1 MKKALVVGGSN
12 GIGLAIAL
20 ELLRQGAKVTVVD
33 RVAPDAAACAMAD
46 SLSFRQENLLNDDF
60 SFLEEYKD
68 IDMLMITAG
77 FGRVAKF
84 ETIVPAEIGNS
95 FQVNTV
101 SLFKIIRFYY
111 DRMLGDDDFY
121 CGVMG
126 SIAGLV
132 SSPLFALYG
141 ATKAAVCNGVESLNV
156 ELEKAGSKNR
166 ILNVSPGSIKG
177 TRFNGG
183 SNDLNETELLA
194 CEIVGRIIRRE
205 TLFIPKY
212 EETFKGVIDSYREAP
227 HAYGLHSYE
236 YKCQSGRFN
245 NMPQLKIGY
254 MSGTFDLF
262 HIGHL
267 NLIRRAKQCCDW
279 LVVGVHADASH
290 KGKETFIPLHERM
303 EIVRSIK
310 YVDQVILSEREDS
323 DVYFKGRVKYDFLF
337 VGSDYKGT
345 ERFNRYERLFENTGV
360 KIIYFPY
367 TKGTSSTQLR
377 DVISKNTITKQIGTE
392 TGK

>member
-1 MKKALVVGGSN
+1 MIKKALVVGGSN

-212 EETFKGVIDSYREAP
+212 EETFKGVIDSYREDP

-367 TKGTSSTQLR
+367 TEGTSSTQLR
-377 DVISKNTITKQIGTE
+377 KVISK
-392 TGK
+392 

>member
-1 MKKALVVGGSN
+1 KNALVVGGGN

-20 ELLRQGAKVTVVD
+20 ELLRQGAKVTVID
-33 RVAPDAAACAMAD
+33 RVAPDDSVCAVSD
-46 SLSFRQENLLNDDF
+46 SLTFRQENLLNDDF
-60 SFLEEYKD
+60 SFLEEYKEVD
-68 IDMLMITAG
+68 ALMITAG
-77 FGRVAKF
+77 FGRVTRF
-84 ETIVPAEIGNS
+84 ETILPAEISNS
-95 FQVNTV
+95 FQVNAV
-101 SLFKIIRFYY
+101 SLFKIIRFFY
-111 DRMLGDDDFY
+111 DRMLGKEDFY

-126 SIAGLV
+126 SIAGLLT
-132 SSPLFALYG
+132 SPLFALYG

-156 ELEKAGSKNR
+156 ELEMAGSKNR

-183 SNDLNETELLA
+183 ANDLKETEQLA
-194 CEIVGRIIRRE
+194 QDIVERMKRRE

-212 EETFKGVIDSYREAP
+212 EETFKGVIDRYRTDP
-227 HAYGLHSYE
+227 HEYGVHSYA
-236 YKCQSGRFN
+236 YKMQSGRFN
-245 NMPQLKIGY
+245 DKPQLKIGY

-290 KGKETFIPLHERM
+290 KGKETFIPLQERM

-367 TKGTSSTQLR
+367 TGGTSSTQLR
-377 DVISKNTITKQIGTE
+377 DVISKNINHQ
-392 TGK
+392 

>member
-1 MKKALVVGGSN
+1 MIKKALVVGGSN

-367 TKGTSSTQLR
+367 TEGTSSTQLR
-377 DVISKNTITKQIGTE
+377 KVISK
-392 TGK
+392 

>member
-194 CEIVGRIIRRE
+194 REIVGRIIRRE
-205 TLFIPKY
+205 TLFIPRY
-212 EETFKGVIDSYREAP
+212 EETFKGVIDSYREDP
-227 HAYGLHSYE
+227 HAYGFHSYE

-245 NMPQLKIGY
+245 NRPQLKIGY

-290 KGKETFIPLHERM
+290 KGKETYIPLQERM

-367 TKGTSSTQLR
+367 TEGTSSTQLR
-377 DVISKNTITKQIGTE
+377 KVIS
-392 TGK
+392 

>member
-1 MKKALVVGGSN
+1 MKWHPSFLAFVRFDHQLMEGVENFQGNAVFNYTDAEVPYTRVIEHKHFEFGHQPDTVVSYEYSEQWKEGSEPYYPIN
-12 GIGLAIAL
+12 NERNN

-46 SLSFRQENLLNDDF
+46 SLSFRQENLLNDDV

-141 ATKAAVCNGVESLNV
+141 ATNTSRHGGQRLHGALRTLSFLQ
-156 ELEKAGSKNR
+156 
-166 ILNVSPGSIKG
+166 KG
-177 TRFNGG
+177 A
-183 SNDLNETELLA
+183 SETE
-194 CEIVGRIIRRE
+194 
-205 TLFIPKY
+205 K
-212 EETFKGVIDSYREAP
+212 
-227 HAYGLHSYE
+227 
-236 YKCQSGRFN
+236 
-245 NMPQLKIGY
+245 
-254 MSGTFDLF
+254 
-262 HIGHL
+262 
-267 NLIRRAKQCCDW
+267 
-279 LVVGVHADASH
+279 
-290 KGKETFIPLHERM
+290 
-303 EIVRSIK
+303 
-310 YVDQVILSEREDS
+310 
-323 DVYFKGRVKYDFLF
+323 
-337 VGSDYKGT
+337 T
-345 ERFNRYERLFENTGV
+345 ER
-360 KIIYFPY
+360 
-367 TKGTSSTQLR
+367 S
-377 DVISKNTITKQIGTE
+377 
-392 TGK
+392 

>member
-1 MKKALVVGGSN
+1 MIKKALVVGGSN

-194 CEIVGRIIRRE
+194 REIVGRIIRRE
-205 TLFIPKY
+205 TLFIPRY
-212 EETFKGVIDSYREAP
+212 EETFKGVIDSYREDP
-227 HAYGLHSYE
+227 HAYGFHSYE

-245 NMPQLKIGY
+245 NRPQLKIGY

-290 KGKETFIPLHERM
+290 KGKETYIPLQERM

-367 TKGTSSTQLR
+367 TEGTSSTQLR
-377 DVISKNTITKQIGTE
+377 KVISK
-392 TGK
+392 

>member
-1 MKKALVVGGSN
+1 MIKKALVVGGSN

-33 RVAPDAAACAMAD
+33 RVAPDAAACAMVD
-46 SLSFRQENLLNDDF
+46 SLSFRQENLLNDDV

-194 CEIVGRIIRRE
+194 REIVGRIIRRE

-212 EETFKGVIDSYREAP
+212 EETFKGVIDSYREDP

-245 NMPQLKIGY
+245 NRPQLKIGY

-367 TKGTSSTQLR
+367 TEGTSSTQLR
-377 DVISKNTITKQIGTE
+377 KVISK
-392 TGK
+392 

>member
-1 MKKALVVGGSN
+1 MIKKALVVGGSN

-33 RVAPDAAACAMAD
+33 RVAPDAAACAMVD
-46 SLSFRQENLLNDDF
+46 SLSFCQENLLNDDV

-194 CEIVGRIIRRE
+194 REIVGRIIRRE

-212 EETFKGVIDSYREAP
+212 EETFKGVIDSYREDP

-245 NMPQLKIGY
+245 NRPQLKIGY

-367 TKGTSSTQLR
+367 TEGTSSTQLR
-377 DVISKNTITKQIGTE
+377 KVISK
-392 TGK
+392 

>member
-1 MKKALVVGGSN
+1 MIKKALVVGGSN

-20 ELLRQGAKVTVVD
+20 ELLRQGAEVTVAD
-33 RVAPDAAACAMAD
+33 RVEPDVSVSEMAA
-46 SLSFRQENLLNDDF
+46 SLSFRQVNLLNDEFD
-60 SFLEEYKD
+60 FLEEYRD
-68 IDMLMITAG
+68 IDTLMITAG

-101 SLFKIIRFYY
+101 PVFKILRFYY
-111 DRMLGDDDFY
+111 DKMLGDNEFY

-132 SSPLFALYG
+132 CSPLFALYG

-156 ELEKAGSKNR
+156 ELEMAGSRNR

-183 SNDLNETELLA
+183 ENDLKETELLA
-194 CEIVGRIIRRE
+194 HEIVDRMIRRD

-212 EETFKGVIDSYREAP
+212 EETFRDVIRSYREDP
-227 HAYGLHSYE
+227 LQYGRHSYE

-245 NMPQLKIGY
+245 NKPQLKIGY

-267 NLIRRAKQCCDW
+267 NLIRRAKQYCDW
-279 LVVGVHADASH
+279 LVVGVHEDASH
-290 KGKETFIPLHERM
+290 KGKETFIPLQERM
-303 EIVRSIK
+303 DIVRSIR

-323 DVYFKGRVKYDFLF
+323 DVYFKNRVRYDFLF

-360 KIIYFPY
+360 KIVYFPY
-367 TKGTSSTQLR
+367 TKSTSSSQLR
-377 DVISKNTITKQIGTE
+377 EVILKKNE
-392 TGK
+392 